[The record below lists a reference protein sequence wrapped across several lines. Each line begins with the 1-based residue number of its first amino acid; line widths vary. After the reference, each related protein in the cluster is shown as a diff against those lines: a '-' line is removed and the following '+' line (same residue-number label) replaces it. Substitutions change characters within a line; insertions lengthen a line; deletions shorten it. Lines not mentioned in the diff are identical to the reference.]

1 MPLMMSILVPADLAA
16 ARNAWPL
23 LSGPVGLTG
32 IVTETTRPG
41 LADSSALMAWKRVA
55 LFAV

>member
-1 MPLMMSILVPADLAA
+1 MPLMMSILVPLAWAA
-16 ARNAWPL
+16 ARKAWPL

-41 LADSSALMAWKRVA
+41 LAASSALMAWKRVS